1 MRPGQ
6 RADGRGR
13 RATAAATS
21 RARSTASPRRPAR
34 RFSLL
39 PPENAT
45 GNYVKV
51 VQRVPVKIV
60 LDAGPGS
67 GASAAARHVG
77 GADGLSLRSETI
89 DCRRSTSASV
99 NPWIVAIAV
108 MFATFMEVL
117 DTTVVNVS
125 LPHIAGNLSATHRRV
140 DVGADVVPRRQR
152 DHPAADRMAGQH
164 VRPQAA
170 ADDVGRPAS
179 PSRRFSAAW
188 RRTSPLLVA
197 VPAAAGRDRRRAA
210 AAVAGGAARGVSAA
224 RARQGDGLLGPR
236 HRRRADPRARC
247 SAAG

>member
-1 MRPGQ
+1 MKNDAARPE
-6 RADGRGR
+6 RATVDGR
-13 RATAAATS
+13 RARAAEFEGHVDSIAAATG
-21 RARSTASPRRPAR
+21 AK
-34 RFSLL
+34 FSLL

-60 LDAGPGS
+60 LEPGQDPEHLLRP
-67 GASAAARHVG
+67 GHVG
-77 GADGLSLRSETI
+77 HADRLHEVALDDRAAEH
-89 DCRRSTSASV
+89 RVV

-125 LPHIAGNLSATHRRV
+125 LPHIAGNLVGDDRRI

-152 DHPAADRMAGQH
+152 DRAAADRLA
-164 VRPQAA
+164 RADLRAQAP
-170 ADDVGRPAS
+170 ADGVGR
-179 PSRRFSAAW
+179 RVHD
-188 RRTSPLLVA
+188 LVA
-197 VPAAAGRDRRRAA
+197 ALRPRAEPAAARRLPADPGGDRRRDA

-224 RARQGDGLLGPR
+224 RARQGHGLLGPR

-247 SAAG
+247 SADG